1 MLPYR
6 FLEEVST
13 ADVAF
18 EAWGETREE
27 LFISSAEALLGT
39 MVDDPQR
46 VQRRQ
51 ELIIRLEEEEFDLL
65 LFVFLQELIFY
76 KDARRLLLHA
86 ETVEIEELK
95 GVFRLEAVIRGE
107 EIDPQQHR
115 LLVDV
120 KAVTLHGFQVKSEDN
135 VWKAVVVLDV

>member
-1 MLPYR
+1 MPYR

-18 EAWGETREE
+18 AAWGETRQE
-27 LFISSAEALLGT
+27 LFIAAADALLGA
-39 MVDDPQR
+39 MVDDLKR
-46 VQRRQ
+46 VKRRQ
-51 ELIIRLEEEEFDLL
+51 ELTISLEEEEFDLL

-86 ETVEIEELK
+86 ETVRIEERQ
-95 GVFRLEAVIRGE
+95 GVFRLEAVVRGE
-107 EIDPQQHR
+107 EIAPQRHR

-120 KAVTLHGFQVKSEDN
+120 KAVTLHGFQVLFEDN
-135 VWKAVVVLDV
+135 LWKAVVVLDV

>member
-1 MLPYR
+1 MPYR

-18 EAWGETREE
+18 EAWGESREE
-27 LFISSAEALLGT
+27 LFIAAADALLGT
-39 MVDDPQR
+39 MVDDPQLVKR
-46 VQRRQ
+46 QR
-51 ELIIRLEEEEFDLL
+51 ELAISLEEEEFDLL

-86 ETVEIEELK
+86 ETVRIEERQ
-95 GVFRLEAVIRGE
+95 GVFRLDAVVRGD
-107 EIDPQQHR
+107 EIDPQRHR

-120 KAVTLHGFQVKSEDN
+120 KAVTLHGFQVQFEDGL
-135 VWKAVVVLDV
+135 WKAVVVLDV